1 MFDPAIIWNVGQL
14 LGFVMLLRYQQVQ
27 IRDNKIAME
36 ILVKDSYTKSEVNDR
51 IDLKLRPIEVGIDHL
66 KTEMSEI
73 KLMIGRLLDEK
84 NK

>member
-73 KLMIGRLLDEK
+73 KNMIGRLLDEK

>member
-27 IRDNKIAME
+27 IRDNKLAME